1 MRAGS
6 GADKLALEARN
17 EALGAEL
24 EMVALCRPALERS
37 TVDLADEV
45 DDHDIALGGATRLLD
60 RLAVLLL
67 RRHALERFVDGLVVD
82 AGDGALALEGP
93 EVHRAD
99 LRHHLERHT
108 VLAILAL
115 VVGGAIDLRLQGGPQ
130 APTGE

>member
-1 MRAGS
+1 
-6 GADKLALEARN
+6 
-17 EALGAEL
+17 
-24 EMVALCRPALERS
+24 MVALCRPALERS

-82 AGDGALALEGP
+82 AGDGAPDLEGP

-99 LRHHLERHT
+99 LRHQLDRHPVPET
-108 VLAILAL
+108 LAL
-115 VVGGAIDLRLQGGPQ
+115 VVGGDPALPLPARQTHRGWGW
-130 APTGE
+130 ER

>member
-1 MRAGS
+1 MRGLVVVGEGYRDVAALAGS

-82 AGDGALALEGP
+82 AGDGALDLEGP
-93 EVHRAD
+93 EVQDRKSAVSGKRVSVRVD
-99 LRHHLERHT
+99 L
-108 VLAILAL
+108 
-115 VVGGAIDLRLQGGPQ
+115 
-130 APTGE
+130 